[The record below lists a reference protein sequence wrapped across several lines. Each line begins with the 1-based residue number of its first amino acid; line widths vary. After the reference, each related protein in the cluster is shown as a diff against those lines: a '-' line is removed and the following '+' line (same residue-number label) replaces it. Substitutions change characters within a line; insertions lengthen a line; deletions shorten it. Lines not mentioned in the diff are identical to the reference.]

1 MDYAPIVSSSPPST
15 TPSLQQTSFTFPTP
29 PPSNSSSPQPLLSS
43 SSPSAS
49 TYHGVTEAIGL
60 NTPTETTFAPV
71 SADLQDQMSAHPL
84 LSEPGHPLQ
93 VEPIATENN
102 EPGDQNSSAFVYSN
116 MLSSNTA
123 LGVAHPLPNTF
134 QPAPSLPCSLPTHG
148 GPTSFAFPSVPP
160 HMQSLSFPN
169 VSPSSVHP
177 ALHLPNMSH
186 QAKAPTLTASFP
198 PCSFTHPPSSLSC
211 PPFQTSSCLAVS
223 SSFHQ
228 SANTL
233 QQTAQH
239 PQNLPNSSTS
249 SSYPPVDAG
258 AIPQFNHGAPYRP
271 ERVLQHP
278 SLLSQLEQPLT
289 STLPSSTP
297 PAALFPA
304 FPSYPLR
311 LCQEPRSSLS
321 IAFRHLYRQHQHG
334 PTHPQGSYLD
344 VSTRAV
350 Y

>member
-15 TPSLQQTSFTFPTP
+15 TPSLQQTTFTFPTP
-29 PPSNSSSPQPLLSS
+29 PPSNSSSPEPLLSS

-49 TYHGVTEAIGL
+49 TYHGVTEAIGS

-71 SADLQDQMSAHPL
+71 SADLQDQMSAPL
-84 LSEPGHPLQ
+84 LSEPCHPLQ
-93 VEPIATENN
+93 VGPIATENN
-102 EPGDQNSSAFVYSN
+102 EPGDQSSSAYVYSN
-116 MLSSNTA
+116 MISSNTA
-123 LGVAHPLPNTF
+123 LGVAHPLPNTV

-169 VSPSSVHP
+169 VSPSSIHP

-211 PPFQTSSCLAVS
+211 PPFQASSCLAIS

-233 QQTAQH
+233 PQTAQH
-239 PQNLPNSSTS
+239 PQNLPNSS
-249 SSYPPVDAG
+249 SSYPMVDAG

-304 FPSYPLR
+304 FPTYPLR

-321 IAFRHLYRQHQHG
+321 IAFRHLYRQHQHD

-344 VSTRAV
+344 GSTRAI